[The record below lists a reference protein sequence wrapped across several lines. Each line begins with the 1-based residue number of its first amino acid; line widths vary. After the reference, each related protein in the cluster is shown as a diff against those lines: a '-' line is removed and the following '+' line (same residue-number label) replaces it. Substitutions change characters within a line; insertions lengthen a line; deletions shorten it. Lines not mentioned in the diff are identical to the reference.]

1 MLSAYL
7 VFGAA
12 CRSERDFP
20 DVTQDDVWTILVA
33 FWVLLA
39 WDDFDL
45 PTLNLSAKKAM
56 AVVPDLPE
64 QKILSVEQFG
74 KFAWLWVVGE
84 LVLKLR
90 EQIWINGSN
99 NIGCR
104 RRVVAVVG
112 SEDVC
117 EVEVGQSIVTVLLRE
132 VSCVSGHKMVVGTR
146 LFFSFYG
153 FCDISMRSAST
164 IEFSER

>member
-64 QKILSVEQFG
+64 QKTLSVEQFG

-84 LVLKLR
+84 LVLKKLASVCTGNSRCRWCSSIRLWR
-90 EQIWINGSN
+90 E
-99 NIGCR
+99 
-104 RRVVAVVG
+104 
-112 SEDVC
+112 
-117 EVEVGQSIVTVLLRE
+117 
-132 VSCVSGHKMVVGTR
+132 
-146 LFFSFYG
+146 
-153 FCDISMRSAST
+153 
-164 IEFSER
+164 